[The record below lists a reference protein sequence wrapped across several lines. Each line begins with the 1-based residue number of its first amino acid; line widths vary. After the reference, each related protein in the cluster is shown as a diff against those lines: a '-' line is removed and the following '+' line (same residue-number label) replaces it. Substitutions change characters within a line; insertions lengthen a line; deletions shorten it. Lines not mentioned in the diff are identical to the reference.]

1 MQIIKGKTMPK
12 ALRVVIYGIHGSAKT
27 TLASKLR
34 NALFLDYENGTH
46 GIAVD
51 KVYSA
56 DLPRSYTKVKGLLV
70 ELKKDHQGYETL
82 VIDTGDE
89 LEKALDQTYSQ
100 EKGIESIFSTNDY
113 GRTVADHN
121 AQIGS
126 ILDKVNDLVESGMNV
141 VWVCHEQKRSIQ
153 PLEGAKIP
161 SDHSELK
168 MSKGASKLLM
178 QNVDWAIFCAR
189 KTFHVDG
196 DKHTGEKAHMEGGKL
211 WTFHSPTNDWD
222 AKHRAC
228 IDVADDMSMDK
239 LQQSMQDI
247 IDKSIQQGSS
257 ASVAVTTKTPKVSA
271 EAEAEA
277 KKALA
282 KKREEKARAEEPK
295 PESPKESLP
304 KAVSDFLQLVKQY
317 EVDNK
322 KLREYAASKLNDR
335 YGIDFATLDVKK
347 WPEEALLWLCRGMDK
362 IAAKLK

>member
-1 MQIIKGKTMPK
+1 MKIIKGKTMPN
-12 ALRVVIYGIHGSAKT
+12 ALRIVIYGIHGSAKT

-46 GIAVD
+46 GIEVD
-51 KVYSA
+51 KA
-56 DLPRSYTKVKGLLV
+56 DLSELPRSYSKLKGLLV
-70 ELKKDHQGYETL
+70 EFKKDHQGYETL

-89 LEKALDQTYSQ
+89 LEKALDQTYSA
-100 EKGIESIFSTNDY
+100 EKGIESIFSANDY

-121 AQIGS
+121 AQIGI
-126 ILDKVNDLVESGMNV
+126 ILDKVNDLVYSGMNV

-196 DKHTGEKAHMEGGKL
+196 DKHTGEKAHIEGGKL

-228 IDVADDMSMDK
+228 IEVADDMSMDK
-239 LQQSMQDI
+239 LQQTIQTI
-247 IDKSIQQGSS
+247 IDKSTNQIKPRL
-257 ASVAVTTKTPKVSA
+257 ASDEAPKRKS
-271 EAEAEA
+271 EPKPEA
-277 KKALA
+277 KNEEP
-282 KKREEKARAEEPK
+282 KKEEPKAEEPK
-295 PESPKESLP
+295 ENLP
-304 KAVSDFLQLVKQY
+304 KAVTDFMQLVKQY
-317 EVDNK
+317 DVDEK

-335 YGIDFATLDVKK
+335 YGVDFATLEIKE